1 MNHFHVFTFN
11 SLTSQILLLT
21 KTSPYHYNIDFSNI
35 WKWYGKNNLLQ
46 KSFDCIFNNKQQH
59 KIFFSL
65 RSGPWLMVLLK
76 YILSREN
83 KSKEHGKR
91 RVGAPLLL
99 DQKKKKQSLPYG
111 WCLNICNKTMCINL
125 YTNNEISLNDWVI
138 LN

>member
-99 DQKKKKQSLPYG
+99 DQKKKNNPYLMVG
-111 WCLNICNKTMCINL
+111 ALIFVIKLCALIC
-125 YTNNEISLNDWVI
+125 I
-138 LN
+138 LIMKYHWMIEWF